1 MVILADVTL
10 LNRPYFEE
18 SYYYKGLA
26 LEGLGEDQEARRNLE
41 KAIRFN
47 PNFEA
52 ARNHF
57 DQLVTDS

>member
-10 LNRPYFEE
+10 LDRPYFEE
-18 SYYYKGLA
+18 SYYYRGLA
-26 LEGLGEDQEARRNLE
+26 LEALEEVQEARQNLE
-41 KAIRFN
+41 EAIRFN

-52 ARNHF
+52 AQEHI